1 MVLDLK
7 CVFLQMIL
15 LLTHCGPVR
24 RPIIMNPIKQQKK
37 IGLTNVTIWEKQLV
51 SEKNRPILLLFY
63 FLHRV
68 KMLLSKFEA
77 NPDSSSSKMRFFSP
91 FVSSCSMDYFREY
104 VIIDFLT
111 NQFVFLNMV
120 TNNMKKKRQT
130 IKTIVIQKE

>member
-1 MVLDLK
+1 MSKGLCEVKSLLEPAPITCQGVVVVCSGIKSNGRVLDFTTLYQTRCEMVLDLK

-77 NPDSSSSKMRFFSP
+77 NPDSSSSKMRFF
-91 FVSSCSMDYFREY
+91 FH
-104 VIIDFLT
+104 
-111 NQFVFLNMV
+111 
-120 TNNMKKKRQT
+120 
-130 IKTIVIQKE
+130 